1 MASITIRNLEDE
13 VKDLLRQLAAENG
26 CSMEEQARAMIR
38 AAVEGRAGQADRI
51 GRIEETL
58 RALASSKEH
67 ATPAGARSGKPIQ
80 QSSLS
85 DKRILL
91 IIAGGIAAY
100 KSLDLIRRLR
110 ERGASVRVV
119 MTAAAQEFITTL
131 SVGALSADHVFTELF
146 DRNDE
151 HDVGHIRLSREAD
164 LLVVAPATADLMAK
178 LANGHASDLASTVL
192 LATDKKVLMAP
203 AMNPRMW
210 SHPATRRNRAT
221 LQKDGIAFV
230 GPARGEMAESNEAG
244 EGRMAEPLEIV
255 AAIEAML
262 DERPKPLAGRR
273 IIVTS
278 GPTHE
283 PIDPVRYIAN
293 RSSGKQGHAI
303 AAALAKLGADVRLV
317 SGPVTIADPPGVAT
331 THVET
336 AAQMKQAVEGLLP
349 ADAAVFVAAVADWR
363 TANAAGEK
371 IKKVAGEGPPSLQ
384 MVENPDILAGI
395 GHHARRPGL
404 VVGFA
409 AETQDLIANAEAKL
423 KKKGADFIVANDVSH
438 ESGIGPSGVMGG
450 DRNKV
455 RIVSRTG
462 VEEWPEMG
470 KDEVAARLAGLI
482 AERLQQTVVV

>member
-1 MASITIRNLEDE
+1 MGTITVRNLADD
-13 VKDLLRQLAAENG
+13 VKQKLRERAAARG
-26 CSMEEQARAMIR
+26 VSMEEEARDAL
-38 AAVEGRAGQADRI
+38 AKSVLTAEAGMPAS
-51 GRIEETL
+51 ETL
-58 RALASSKEH
+58 Y
-67 ATPAGARSGKPIQ
+67 ATIRRLVEPHGGFDIDLPQRG
-80 QSSLS
+80 QSTKTQKTL
-85 DKRILL
+85 DGKRILL
-91 IIAGGIAAY
+91 IIGGGIAAY
-100 KSLDLIRRLR
+100 KALDLIRRLR
-110 ERGASVRVV
+110 ERGAGVRVV
-119 MTAAAQEFITTL
+119 MTSAAQEFVTTL

-178 LANGHASDLASTVL
+178 LANGHANDLASTVL

-203 AMNPRMW
+203 AMNPKMW
-210 SHPATRRNRAT
+210 SHAATSRNRAT
-221 LQKDGIAFV
+221 LAKDGIAFV
-230 GPARGEMAESNEAG
+230 GPAKGEMAESNEAG

-255 AAIEAML
+255 AVIEAQL
-262 DERPKPLAGRR
+262 DSRPKPLAGRR

-303 AAALAKLGADVRLV
+303 AAALARLGADVRLI
-317 SGPVTIADPPGVAT
+317 SGPVSIADPAGVVT

-336 AAQMKQAVEGLLP
+336 AAEMKAAVEQLLP

-363 TANAAGEK
+363 TAGTAGEK
-371 IKKVAGEGPPSLQ
+371 IKKVAGQGPPALQ
-384 MVENPDILAGI
+384 MIENPDILAGV
-395 GHHARRPGL
+395 GHHGQRPGL

-423 KKKGADFIVANDVSH
+423 KKKGADFIVANDVSR
-438 ESGIGPSGVMGG
+438 ESGVGPTGVMGG

-455 RIVSRTG
+455 RIVSKDG

-470 KDEVAARLAGLI
+470 KDEVAARLAALI
-482 AERLQQTVVV
+482 AERLQA

>member
-1 MASITIRNLEDE
+1 MGTITVRNLADD
-13 VKDLLRQLAAENG
+13 VKQKLRERAAARG
-26 CSMEEQARAMIR
+26 VSMEEEARDAL
-38 AAVEGRAGQADRI
+38 AKSVLSAEAGMP
-51 GRIEETL
+51 ESETL
-58 RALASSKEH
+58 H
-67 ATPAGARSGKPIQ
+67 ATIRRLVEPHGGFDNDLSQRG
-80 QSSLS
+80 QSTKTHSTL
-85 DKRILL
+85 DGKRILL
-91 IIAGGIAAY
+91 IIGGGIAAY
-100 KSLDLIRRLR
+100 KALDLIRRLR
-110 ERGASVRVV
+110 ERGAAVRVV
-119 MTAAAQEFITTL
+119 MTSAAQEFVTTL

-146 DRNDE
+146 DRSDE

-178 LANGHASDLASTVL
+178 LANGHANDLASTVL

-203 AMNPRMW
+203 AMNPKMW
-210 SHPATRRNRAT
+210 SHAATSRNRAT
-221 LQKDGIAFV
+221 LAKDGIAFV
-230 GPARGEMAESNEAG
+230 GPAKGEMAESNEAG

-255 AAIEAML
+255 AVIEALL
-262 DERPKPLAGRR
+262 DSRPKPLAGRR

-303 AAALAKLGADVRLV
+303 AAALARLGADVRLV
-317 SGPVTIADPPGVAT
+317 SGPVGIADPAGVVT

-336 AAQMKQAVEGLLP
+336 AAEMKAAVEQLLP

-363 TANAAGEK
+363 TAGTAGEK
-371 IKKVAGEGPPSLQ
+371 IKKVAGQGPPALQ
-384 MVENPDILAGI
+384 MVENPDILAGV
-395 GHHARRPGL
+395 GHHGQRPGL

-438 ESGIGPSGVMGG
+438 ESGVGPTGVMGG

-455 RIVSRTG
+455 RIVSEDG

-470 KDEVAARLAGLI
+470 KDEVAARLAALI
-482 AERLQQTVVV
+482 AERLQA